1 MRIHNMA
8 SSTPSLVNI
17 TSPVSNI
24 NKNYWKRLCILSK
37 IWVKK
42 HLFLLNKFWDYTFEI
57 WDIIILIHIFNYLNQ
72 IVRIKSVTRWIR
84 KSNSNQ
90 TISVFVWTLVWV
102 LLLSLHWI
110 KPNYF
115 TSIIGLDIGFMSFKI
130 NHQIKIE

>member
-8 SSTPSLVNI
+8 STPSLVNI

-24 NKNYWKRLCILSK
+24 NKNYWKRLCIWSK

-84 KSNSNQ
+84 KSNSNP